1 MVTVSL
7 VYSNISTVLANNK
20 LAVKMHGTCLYIR
33 SNEGVTL
40 ELLFWFRYTK

>member
-20 LAVKMHGTCLYIR
+20 LAVKMHGTCVYIR
-33 SNEGVTL
+33 NNDGVKL
-40 ELLFWFRYTK
+40 ELLFWFHYTK